1 MKNLFSKI
9 ISIFAVSAL
18 LSIALVSCA
27 DIDSKESGS
36 VSFSLS
42 PELAK
47 AVLGAG
53 RSARA
58 GTDDGATGG
67 DTVTPTEE
75 TDSSEYFDYYK
86 IEVLMK
92 GGRNEKQERTY
103 TSEEWKSIATGTGVD
118 TTFTFNDIRV
128 GSEISVS
135 ATIYCGYEHSQ
146 ESEQE
151 QTQAHELVWPC
162 WTGTSD
168 KITINDG
175 ENPVSFNV
183 HKLAMVN
190 LYNNTESG
198 ETISD
203 ISKLDV
209 YALPKDSEVANKILA
224 LVAKDDSKNDPEIYE
239 ILSAYS
245 KIYSYSKPDSPYL
258 TGGYELKNGAEVYM
272 LSLLYTSDGVY
283 LGHPD
288 VSSSSETLPQ
298 DALTVIKIDEVN
310 YIHLKLMKM
319 DLDYT
324 YIFPAKYE
332 NKTISAWYV
341 GENTDENAD
350 YNGKVAVTKTEYSA
364 VFLFSD
370 KTFVITSHSKKV
382 DSFGSIWKEKIHYV
396 MRGTYTLSRGDF
408 ETGLLVLTPSAMY
421 EANDNA
427 SVQGWIELSDTQVE
441 QNIMSCEVSSGSFTP
456 PSDQMEE
463 PYPFYKKAENAYLRV
478 YRGEIDDS
486 LAPSSGDEP
495 EPSVDYSKVCFFPTG
510 YEDKTVAAWYAS
522 EDVTTDK
529 SKFFALYL
537 FSDNTFIATKRE
549 IENSNETREIEIEG
563 QYTFTTEDEKNFENN
578 EGAALVS
585 MGDQSREFEFT
596 IVNGF
601 FSITGVDTTYNL
613 QSGSVPTA
621 QSETSGSG
629 EQDDNLDIVFLFE
642 TEIGSGKY
650 EELDKL
656 PTLHINAD
664 DDIDSIVENYTTQAI
679 MLGYDY
685 NEELTDD
692 EPYFNKETN
701 VWIMRI
707 YFDKVEIK
715 EVFSATGQGT
725 SDSITLSEK
734 HSFTLTSYS
743 TLTYEVKYSDGDSI
757 TDKVVSKG
765 TWALSDDEKSYII
778 TETEYY
784 DFKAE
789 TLMAVKE
796 PNPQTVSMANLNE
809 NGKFSYDSANGVS
822 VMFTVVGDES
832 DTVTIGGV
840 TIKLEQFDTTDLG
853 ENFTVDVESNEKG
866 LTVTATPKTVV
877 NGYSYQWILDGVP
890 VDGGTS
896 NSYTWT
902 SSVLEKMEAKI
913 YNVTIAITYTSDSGT
928 ETYSASTTFTVKR

>member
-58 GTDDGATGG
+58 
-67 DTVTPTEE
+67 E
-75 TDSSEYFDYYK
+75 TDPPTGVTEDPEEKPYRISVVMSGDK
-86 IEVLMK
+86 
-92 GGRNEKQERTY
+92 NETQ
-103 TSEEWKSIATGTGVD
+103 SEEFTEKDWKDISNGGKTAP
-118 TTFTFNDIRV
+118 TFTFNDIRV
-128 GSEISVS
+128 GSEIVVS
-135 ATIYCGYEHSQ
+135 ATIYYGTGER
-146 ESEQE
+146 
-151 QTQAHELVWPC
+151 LVWPC
-162 WTGTSD
+162 MTGSSD
-168 KITINDG
+168 TVKINEG

-209 YALPKDSEVANKILA
+209 YALPKGSEVANKILA

-258 TGGYELKNGAEVYM
+258 TGGYELKDGAEVYM

-298 DALTVIKIDEVN
+298 DALTVIKIDEIN

-332 NKTISAWYV
+332 DKTISAWYV

-364 VFLFSD
+364 VFLFFD

-382 DSFGSIWKEKIHYV
+382 DSFGTIWKEKIHYV
-396 MRGTYTLSRGDF
+396 MRGNYELEDSGTFEDGTL
-408 ETGLLVLTPSAMY
+408 TLTPSAMY
-421 EANDNA
+421 EANDN
-427 SVQGWIELSDTQVE
+427 SSKQGWIELTDAQSVAAKL
-441 QNIMSCEVSSGSFTP
+441 SCKVSSGSFTP

-613 QSGSVPTA
+613 QSGSVPKA
-621 QSETSGSG
+621 SAIPAEF
-629 EQDDNLDIVFLFE
+629 DIQFLFQKE
-642 TEIGSGKY
+642 KGSVEYVEKS
-650 EELDKL
+650 EL
-656 PTLHINAD
+656 PTFHCSD
-664 DDIDSIVENYTTQAI
+664 STSTDFDSIIAGYTTQAI
-679 MLGYDY
+679 MLGYDF
-685 NEELTDD
+685 NEQKSD
-692 EPYFNKETN
+692 EDPVYVNDTW
-701 VWIMRI
+701 VIRI
-707 YFDKVEIK
+707 YFDIAEIE
-715 EVFSATGQGT
+715 EVFSATGTGT
-725 SDSITLSEK
+725 TDGTTVTLPEK
-734 HSFTLTSYS
+734 HNFTLTSYS

-809 NGKFSYDSANGVS
+809 NGKFSYGSANGVS
-822 VMFTVVGDES
+822 VMFTVVGDEPT
-832 DTVTIGGV
+832 TVTIGGV

-853 ENFTVDVESNEKG
+853 ENFTVGVESNEKG

-913 YNVTIAITYTSDSGT
+913 YNVTIAITYTSDSST